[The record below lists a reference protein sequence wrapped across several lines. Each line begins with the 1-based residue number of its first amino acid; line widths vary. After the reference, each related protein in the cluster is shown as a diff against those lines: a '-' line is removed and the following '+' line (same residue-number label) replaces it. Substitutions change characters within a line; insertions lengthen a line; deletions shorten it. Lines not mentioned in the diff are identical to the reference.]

1 MKRAL
6 LAPVFSACA
15 LGAALSACAGKV
27 PETRFYQ
34 LAAPKAA
41 APDNAG
47 VALVIESLDT
57 ESAYD
62 DERMV
67 YRLTPYRLDYYNYHR
82 WSSAPGAL
90 VGNFLEQAFEASGR
104 FRAVTRETNPAAP
117 VTLGGRVIAL
127 EEVDKSKT
135 EWIGHVVVELTLTDN
150 ATGDVIWSQQ
160 YEENEPLPEQ
170 KPEGLA
176 MALSKA
182 LERIASRALP
192 VVAEHATE
200 VAKAQDA
207 AKATASRSARLKP

>member
-1 MKRAL
+1 MKRAV
-6 LAPVFSACA
+6 LALTLVA
-15 LGAALSACAGKV
+15 ACAGKV

-47 VALVIESLDT
+47 VALVIETLDT

-90 VGNFLEQAFEASGR
+90 VGNFLEQSFEASGR
-104 FRAVTRETNPAAP
+104 FRSVTREPNPAAP

-135 EWIGHVVVELTLTDN
+135 EWIGHVVIELTLTDSS
-150 ATGDVIWSQQ
+150 TGDVIWSQQ

-182 LERIASRALP
+182 LGRVAARALP
-192 VVAEHATE
+192 VVADHA
-200 VAKAQDA
+200 VQIAKTQEA

>member
-1 MKRAL
+1 MKRLL
-6 LAPVFSACA
+6 LALV
-15 LGAALSACAGKV
+15 LSACAGKV

-41 APDNAG
+41 PADNSG
-47 VALVIESLDT
+47 VAVVIETLDT

-62 DERMV
+62 DERIV

-82 WSSAPGAL
+82 WSAPPGTL
-90 VGNFLEQAFEASGR
+90 VGNYLEQAFEASGR
-104 FRAVTRETNPAAP
+104 FRAVTREANTSAP
-117 VTLGGRVIAL
+117 VTLGGRVIAI

-135 EWIGHVVVELTLTDN
+135 EWVGRLVVELTLTDN
-150 ATGDVIWSQQ
+150 ATGDILWSQQ
-160 YEENEPLPEQ
+160 FEETEPLPEQ

-182 LERIASRALP
+182 LERIAARAVP
-192 VVAEHATE
+192 VVAEYATQT
-200 VAKAQDA
+200 AKAQDA